1 LSRCLTRD
9 ARCKTFGLHYQIR
22 WGI

>member
-9 ARCKTFGLHYQIR
+9 ARCKTFGLHYRIR